1 MKNDVRLNLVVHRKL
16 LQWFSIDLEKKKKR
30 KRTSPIYDRVM
41 EKNIFPHK
49 PNLDGSVEFHIMM
62 HKQCK
67 YDKDGNCHKDEE
79 HRKNPCNQT
88 S

>member
-1 MKNDVRLNLVVHRKL
+1 
-16 LQWFSIDLEKKKKR
+16 
-30 KRTSPIYDRVM
+30 M

-67 YDKDGNCHKDEE
+67 YDKDGNCHKDEK

-88 S
+88 SWGSSIS